1 MFDLGLNKKRK
12 NAKNQLKSRTK
23 LCSVGGAG
31 VMFTDM
37 NEAFISWLFRQKV
50 VLVAKYVIMINIAIL
65 LYVHF
70 SGK

>member
-1 MFDLGLNKKRK
+1 
-12 NAKNQLKSRTK
+12 
-23 LCSVGGAG
+23 
-31 VMFTDM
+31 MFTDM

-50 VLVAKYVIMINIAIL
+50 ILVAKYVIMINIAIL